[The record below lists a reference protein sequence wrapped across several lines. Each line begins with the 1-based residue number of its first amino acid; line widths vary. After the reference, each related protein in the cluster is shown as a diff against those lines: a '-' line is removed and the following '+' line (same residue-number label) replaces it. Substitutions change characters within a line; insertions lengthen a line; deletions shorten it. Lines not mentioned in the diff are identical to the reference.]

1 MVQGKKNT
9 RQTLNIKNLDKILDD
24 AGFDED

>member
-1 MVQGKKNT
+1 MVQGKKNA

-24 AGFDED
+24 PDFGED